1 MWVHQAI
8 VAVLR
13 DVGVDVIFG
22 GAGEESMGMQIAV
35 AQAEGVR
42 GIIPKHEQNAS
53 FMACGY
59 ALFSGKLGVCFATAG
74 PGAFNLMSGVCV
86 ALNGS
91 LPRIA
96 ITGYATMAYDG
107 RGQANETSGLVRT
120 PDSRMVWDAVVKKDP
135 ATGKPANYLITKVED
150 VVPIMHRAV
159 EVALTGRPGPVQVA
173 VAWNITAPTLEVA
186 NYSPPRIDRRPV
198 APDPAEIESA
208 AAFLAEA
215 IGAGKQTAVLWA
227 GYGAIRAGAG
237 PEVRAFME
245 RYQVP
250 LVTTMDGKGIVAE
263 DHPLAMGLFCESGHK
278 SAAEVFL
285 ASDVVVALGNSFS
298 QYGTFD
304 FRPDLFENRKLVYI
318 NVDPEELAKY
328 YKANYGIVGDAK
340 LAMAALLTALDGRV
354 GPVKPRSFRTSAFDL
369 EKAAERVAVDVTP
382 KIHPGRMIEAISR
395 MLPER
400 GVVIAD
406 VGVHMAWTAYY
417 LALRDGQNFHKPPSY
432 GPMALGASGALGV
445 KCAEPDRTVIAT
457 VGDGCYLMSGFEL
470 TTAVQHNIAVIWVIF
485 NDGEYKLIKLS
496 QLGVYKETALISFDN
511 PDFVAYAHACGA
523 DGYAVDTQDGF
534 EKALAAALASGRP
547 TLIDAKISR
556 VDLPHYSE
564 NPEGVL
570 ASIWDRLTKR
580 NLSRHDI
587 GE

>member
-1 MWVHQAI
+1 MRVHEAI

-13 DVGVDVIFG
+13 DLGVDVIFG

-59 ALFSGKLGVCFATAG
+59 ALFSGKLGVCFSTAG

-91 LPRIA
+91 LPLIA
-96 ITGYATMAYDG
+96 ITGYATLAYDG

-150 VVPIMHRAV
+150 VVPIMHKAV

-173 VAWNITAPTLEVA
+173 VAWNITAPALQVT

-198 APDPAEIESA
+198 APKPAEIESA
-208 AAFLAEA
+208 AAFLADA
-215 IGAGKQTAVLWA
+215 IGAGKQAVLWA

-263 DHPLAMGLFCESGHK
+263 DHPLAMGLFCDSGHK
-278 SAAEVFL
+278 SAWQVFL
-285 ASDVVVALGNSFS
+285 DSDVVIALGNSLS
-298 QYGTFD
+298 QHGTFD
-304 FRPDLFENRKLVYI
+304 FRPDLFENRKLVCI
-318 NVDPEELAKY
+318 NVDPEENDKY
-328 YKANYGIVGDAK
+328 YKADYGIAGDAGWPWRRSSRRST
-340 LAMAALLTALDGRV
+340 AASGRWRPNRSA
-354 GPVKPRSFRTSAFDL
+354 GPVSTS
-369 EKAAERVAVDVTP
+369 RRRWTGWSISP
-382 KIHPGRMIEAISR
+382 PIHPGRMIEAVSR

-406 VGVHMAWTAYY
+406 VGVHMAFAAYY
-417 LALRDGQNFHKPPSY
+417 LTLRDGQNFRKPPSY
-432 GPMALGASGALGV
+432 GPMAMGTTGALGV
-445 KCAEPDRTVIAT
+445 KCAEPERTVIAT

-496 QLGVYKETALISFDN
+496 QLGIYRESALISFDN
-511 PDFVAYAHACGA
+511 PDYVAFAHACGA
-523 DGYAVDTQDGF
+523 DGYAVDTQHDF

-556 VDLPHYSE
+556 LDLPHFSE
-564 NPEGVL
+564 NPEGLL
-570 ASIWDRLTKR
+570 ASLWDRVMKR
-580 NLSRHDI
+580 NPSRHDI
-587 GE
+587 GA

>member
-1 MWVHQAI
+1 MRVHEAI

-35 AQAEGVR
+35 ARAEGVR

-59 ALFSGKLGVCFATAG
+59 ALFSGKLGVCFSTAG

-91 LPRIA
+91 LPLIA

-107 RGQANETSGLVRT
+107 RGQANETSGLVHT
-120 PDSRMVWDAVVKKDP
+120 PNSRMVWDAVVKKD
-135 ATGKPANYLITKVED
+135 ATTGEPANYLITKVED
-150 VVPIMHRAV
+150 VVPIMHKAV

-173 VAWNITAPTLEVA
+173 VAWNITAPTLQVT
-186 NYSPPRIDRRPV
+186 NYSPPQIDRRPV
-198 APDPAEIESA
+198 APNPAEIESA

-215 IGAGKQTAVLWA
+215 IGAGRQTVLWA

-237 PEVRAFME
+237 PEVRTFME

-263 DHPLAMGLFCESGHK
+263 DHPLAMGLFCDSGHK
-278 SAAEVFL
+278 SAWEVFL
-285 ASDVVVALGNSFS
+285 DSDVVVALGNSFS
-298 QYGTFD
+298 QHGTFD
-304 FRPDLFENRKLVYI
+304 FRPELFENRKLVCI
-318 NVDPEELAKY
+318 NVDPEELDKY

-340 LAMAALLTALDGRV
+340 LAMAALLKALDGRV
-354 GPVKPRSFRTSAFDL
+354 GPVTPKSFRGADFDL
-369 EKAAERVAVDVTP
+369 QRVVDRVVDLTP

-406 VGVHMAWTAYY
+406 VGVHMAWAAYY
-417 LALRDGQNFHKPPSY
+417 LALRDGQNFRKPPSY
-432 GPMALGASGALGV
+432 GPMAMGTSGAVGV

-496 QLGVYKETALISFDN
+496 QLSIYKETALISFDN
-511 PDFVAYAHACGA
+511 PDYVAFAHACGA
-523 DGYAVDTQDGF
+523 DGYAVDTQHDF
-534 EKALAAALASGRP
+534 ETALAAALASGRP

-556 VDLPHYSE
+556 VDLPHFSG

-570 ASIWDRLTKR
+570 AGIWDRVTKR
-580 NLSRHDI
+580 DPSRHDI

>member
-1 MWVHQAI
+1 MWVHEAI

-35 AQAEGVR
+35 AQARGVR
-42 GIIPKHEQNAS
+42 GIIAKHEQNAS

-91 LPRIA
+91 LPLIA

-120 PDSRMVWDAVVKKDP
+120 PNSRMVWDAVVKKDP
-135 ATGKPANYLITKVED
+135 TTGKPANYLITKVED
-150 VVPIMHRAV
+150 VVPIMHKAV

-173 VAWNITAPTLEVA
+173 VAWNITAPTLQVA
-186 NYSPPRIDRRPV
+186 NYSPPQIDRRPV
-198 APDPAEIESA
+198 APNPAEIESA

-215 IGAGKQTAVLWA
+215 IGAGKQTVLWA

-278 SAAEVFL
+278 SASKVFL
-285 ASDVVVALGNSFS
+285 DSDVVVALGNSFS

-304 FRPDLFENRKLVYI
+304 FRPDLFENRKLVCI
-318 NVDPEELAKY
+318 NLDPEELAKY

-340 LAMAALLTALDGRV
+340 LAMAALLKAMEGRV
-354 GPVKPRSFRTSAFDL
+354 GPVAPKLFRTADFDL
-369 EKAAERVAVDVTP
+369 QRAVEQVVVDLAP
-382 KIHPGRMIEAISR
+382 KIHPGRMIDAISR

-406 VGVHMAWTAYY
+406 VGVHMAWAAYY
-417 LALRDGQNFHKPPSY
+417 LALRDGQNFRKPPSY
-432 GPMALGASGALGV
+432 GPMAMGSSGALGV

-496 QLGVYKETALISFDN
+496 QLSVYKETALISFDN
-511 PDFVAYAHACGA
+511 PDYVAFARACGA
-523 DGYAVDTQDGF
+523 DGYRCERPEEIRPAIQ
-534 EKALAAALASGRP
+534 AALRSPRP
-547 TLIDAKISR
+547 ALVEAVVDADEKPADPDELRI
-556 VDLPHYSE
+556 
-564 NPEGVL
+564 
-570 ASIWDRLTKR
+570 
-580 NLSRHDI
+580 
-587 GE
+587 

>member
-1 MWVHQAI
+1 MRVHEAI

-59 ALFSGKLGVCFATAG
+59 ALFSGKLGVCFSTAG

-91 LPRIA
+91 LPLIA

-107 RGQANETSGLVRT
+107 RGQANETSGLVHT
-120 PDSRMVWDAVVKKDP
+120 PNSKMVWDAVVKKD
-135 ATGKPANYLITKVED
+135 ATTGEPANYLITKVED
-150 VVPIMHRAV
+150 VVPIMHKAV

-173 VAWNITAPTLEVA
+173 VAWNITAPTLQVT
-186 NYSPPRIDRRPV
+186 NYSPPQIDRRPV
-198 APDPAEIESA
+198 APNPAEIESA

-215 IGAGKQTAVLWA
+215 IGAGKQTVLWA

-237 PEVRAFME
+237 PEVRTFME

-263 DHPLAMGLFCESGHK
+263 DHPLAMGLFCDSGHK
-278 SAAEVFL
+278 SAWQVFL
-285 ASDVVVALGNSFS
+285 DSDVVVALGNSFS
-298 QYGTFD
+298 QHGTFD
-304 FRPDLFENRKLVYI
+304 FRPDLFENRKLVCI
-318 NVDPEELAKY
+318 NVDPEELDKY
-328 YKANYGIVGDAK
+328 YKADYGIVGDAK
-340 LAMAALLTALDGRV
+340 LAMAALLEALDGRV
-354 GPVKPRSFRTSAFDL
+354 GPVPPKSFRRAGFDL
-369 EKAAERVAVDVTP
+369 QKVMDRVVDLAP

-406 VGVHMAWTAYY
+406 VGVHMGFAAYY
-417 LALRDGQNFHKPPSY
+417 LALRDGQNFRKPPSY
-432 GPMALGASGALGV
+432 GPMAMGTTGALGGEM
-445 KCAEPDRTVIAT
+445 CGARPDRDRDRRRRLLSD
-457 VGDGCYLMSGFEL
+457 VGLRAHHRSPAQHRGDLGDLQRWR
-470 TTAVQHNIAVIWVIF
+470 VQADQALPARHLQRERADLVRQSRLCRLCPRLRRRRLCGRHSARLREGAHRRPGVGAADPDRRQDQPPRPAAF
-485 NDGEYKLIKLS
+485 QRES
-496 QLGVYKETALISFDN
+496 RRPPRQPLGQGDETES
-511 PDFVAYAHACGA
+511 VA
-523 DGYAVDTQDGF
+523 
-534 EKALAAALASGRP
+534 P
-547 TLIDAKISR
+547 
-556 VDLPHYSE
+556 
-564 NPEGVL
+564 
-570 ASIWDRLTKR
+570 
-580 NLSRHDI
+580 
-587 GE
+587 

>member
-1 MWVHQAI
+1 MRVHEAI

-13 DVGVDVIFG
+13 DLGVDVIFG

-59 ALFSGKLGVCFATAG
+59 ALFSGKLGVCFSTAG

-91 LPRIA
+91 LPLIA

-120 PDSRMVWDAVVKKDP
+120 PNSRMVWDAVVKKDP
-135 ATGKPANYLITKVED
+135 TTGEPANYLITKVED
-150 VVPIMHRAV
+150 VVPIMHKAV

-173 VAWNITAPTLEVA
+173 VAWNITAPALQVT

-198 APDPAEIESA
+198 APNPAEIESA

-215 IGAGKQTAVLWA
+215 IGAGKQTVLWA

-263 DHPLAMGLFCESGHK
+263 DHPLAMGLFCDSGHK
-278 SAAEVFL
+278 SAWEVFL
-285 ASDVVVALGNSFS
+285 DSDVVVALGNSFS
-298 QYGTFD
+298 QHGTFD
-304 FRPDLFENRKLVYI
+304 FRPDLFENRKLVCI
-318 NVDPEELAKY
+318 NVDPEELDKY

-340 LAMAALLTALDGRV
+340 LAMAALLEALDGRV
-354 GPVKPRSFRTSAFDL
+354 GPVTPKSFRRAGFDL
-369 EKAAERVAVDVTP
+369 QRVVDRVVDLTP

-406 VGVHMAWTAYY
+406 VGVHMAFAAYY
-417 LALRDGQNFHKPPSY
+417 LTLRDGQNFRKPPSY
-432 GPMALGASGALGV
+432 GPMAMGTTGALGV

-496 QLGVYKETALISFDN
+496 QLGIYRESALISFDN
-511 PDFVAYAHACGA
+511 PDYVAFAHACGA
-523 DGYAVDTQDGF
+523 DGYAVDTQHDF

-547 TLIDAKISR
+547 TLIDAKISPF
-556 VDLPHYSE
+556 DLPHFSE

-570 ASIWDRLTKR
+570 ASLWDRLTKR
-580 NLSRHDI
+580 NPSRHDI
-587 GE
+587 GA

>member
-1 MWVHQAI
+1 MRVHEAI

-13 DVGVDVIFG
+13 DLGVDVIFG

-35 AQAEGVR
+35 ARAEGVR

-59 ALFSGKLGVCFATAG
+59 ALFSGKLGVCFSTAG
-74 PGAFNLMSGVCV
+74 PGAFNLLSGVCV

-91 LPRIA
+91 LPLIA

-135 ATGKPANYLITKVED
+135 TTGKPANYLITKVED
-150 VVPIMHRAV
+150 VVPIMHKAV

-173 VAWNITAPTLEVA
+173 VAWNITAPALQVT
-186 NYSPPRIDRRPV
+186 NYRPPRIDRRPV
-198 APDPAEIESA
+198 APQPAEIESA
-208 AAFLAEA
+208 AAFLAGV
-215 IGAGKQTAVLWA
+215 IGAGKQTVLWA

-237 PEVRAFME
+237 PEVRSFME

-263 DHPLAMGLFCESGHK
+263 DHPLAMGLFCDSGHK
-278 SAAEVFL
+278 SAWQVFL
-285 ASDVVVALGNSFS
+285 DSDVVVALGNSLS
-298 QYGTFD
+298 QHGTFD
-304 FRPDLFENRKLVYI
+304 FRPDLFENRTLVCI
-318 NVDPEELAKY
+318 NVDPEENDKY
-328 YKANYGIVGDAK
+328 YKADYGIAGDAK
-340 LAMAALLTALDGRV
+340 LAMAALIEALDGRV
-354 GPVKPRSFRTSAFDL
+354 GPVAPKSFRRAGFDL
-369 EKAAERVAVDVTP
+369 QKAMDRVVDLAP
-382 KIHPGRMIEAISR
+382 RIHPGRMIEAVSR

-406 VGVHMAWTAYY
+406 VGVHMAFAAYY
-417 LALRDGQNFHKPPSY
+417 LTLKDGQNFRKPPSY
-432 GPMALGASGALGV
+432 GPMAMGTVGALGV

-496 QLGVYKETALISFDN
+496 QLGIYRESALISFDN
-511 PDFVAYAHACGA
+511 PDYVAFAHACGA
-523 DGYAVDTQDGF
+523 DGYAVSTQHDF

-556 VDLPHYSE
+556 LDLPHFSE
-564 NPEGVL
+564 NPEGLL
-570 ASIWDRLTKR
+570 ASLWDRVTKR
-580 NLSRHDI
+580 NPSRHDI
-587 GE
+587 GA